1 MHLRKIK
8 YFFKLIK
15 FGRCCYMRTTE
26 GLVAIVACLCHARMA
41 QAFVGGGRIRLRQGA
56 PPGGI
61 GVVPQMAPRGMSLLA
76 GSLRST
82 PRLSIT
88 MQERG
93 GGDPGAPALERFC
106 GVLPLN
112 PEQRRNMGVS
122 RGPWPA
128 KRPPNP
134 RLKLFALNPRT
145 EEEHGRFV
153 SSLASQKTLPDYNVV
168 GASTHPTFDHLP
180 L

>member
-8 YFFKLIK
+8 YFFKPIK

-93 GGDPGAPALERFC
+93 GGDPGAPALERFVAC
-106 GVLPLN
+106 LPYVLPLSDTFQVIFSSSS
-112 PEQRRNMGVS
+112 EKVS
-122 RGPWPA
+122 VHWPA
-128 KRPPNP
+128 
-134 RLKLFALNPRT
+134 AQW
-145 EEEHGRFV
+145 G
-153 SSLASQKTLPDYNVV
+153 D
-168 GASTHPTFDHLP
+168 
-180 L
+180 